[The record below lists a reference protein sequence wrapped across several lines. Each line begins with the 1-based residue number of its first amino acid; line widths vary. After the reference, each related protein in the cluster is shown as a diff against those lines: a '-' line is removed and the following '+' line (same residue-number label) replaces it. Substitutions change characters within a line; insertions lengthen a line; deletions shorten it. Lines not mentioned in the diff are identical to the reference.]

1 VKLAAC
7 VVLAACTPPR
17 DLPDGAEC
25 ALPQLAADWL
35 HDLAAGA
42 VTRLAASPRSTTT
55 ERDAAR
61 AYLADQLTQMGWE
74 PELQAYPTGTN
85 VYATI
90 PSTTGST
97 QQIVVGAH
105 FDTVAGSPGANDNAT
120 GVAATLAVARWL
132 RDTPCRGAN
141 VIVAFFDQEE
151 LGLFGSRAFAAKLA
165 GADVTA
171 VHTIDQIGW
180 DADRDRRFEI
190 ESPTAA
196 LAQEYAAAAAIVGVP
211 ITTTSTQGT
220 DHQAFREAG
229 FPAVGLT
236 EEYASGDTSPYR
248 HTPQD
253 TVLTVDVDYLVFGAM
268 LVGQVVLHEDTGSM

>member
-1 VKLAAC
+1 VRLAAC
-7 VVLAACTPPR
+7 AVLAACTPAH
-17 DLPDGAEC
+17 DLPDGNEC

-35 HDLAAGA
+35 HDLASG
-42 VTRLAASPRSTTT
+42 TMTQLASAPRSTTT
-55 ERDAAR
+55 ERDTAR
-61 AYLADQLTQMGWE
+61 GYLHDQLAQMGWD
-74 PELQAYPTGTN
+74 PQLQAYPTGTN
-85 VYATI
+85 LYVTI

-120 GVAATLAVARWL
+120 GVATALAVARYL
-132 RDTPCRGAN
+132 RDTPCRGPQ
-141 VIVAFFDQEE
+141 VVVAFFDQEE
-151 LGLFGSRAFAAKLA
+151 LGLFGSRAFAAAWA
-165 GADVTA
+165 GMDITA

-180 DADRDRRFEI
+180 DSDHDRRFEI

-196 LAQEYAAAAAIVGVP
+196 LAQEYGDAAAIVGVP
-211 ITTTSTQGT
+211 ITVTSTQGT

-236 EEYASGDTSPYR
+236 EEYVEGDTSPYR

-253 TVLTVDVDYLVFGAM
+253 TPSTVDVDYLVLGAE
-268 LVGQVVLHEDTGSM
+268 LVGQVVLTETAVAK

>member
-1 VKLAAC
+1 VRLAAC
-7 VVLAACTPPR
+7 AVLAACTPAH

-25 ALPQLAADWL
+25 ALPELAADWL
-35 HDLAAGA
+35 HDLAANA
-42 VTRLAASPRSTTT
+42 VTQLAASTRSTTT

-61 AYLADQLTQMGWE
+61 TYLADQLSQMGWD
-74 PELQAYPTGTN
+74 PQLQAYPTGTN

-120 GVAATLAVARWL
+120 GVAAALAVARYL

-141 VIVAFFDQEE
+141 VVVAFFDQEE

-180 DADRDRRFEI
+180 DADHDRRFEI

-196 LAQEYAAAAAIVGVP
+196 LAQEYADAATIVGVP

-220 DHQAFREAG
+220 DHQAFRDAG

-236 EEYASGDTSPYR
+236 EEYVEGDTSPYR

-253 TVLTVDVDYLVFGAM
+253 TVSTVDLDYVVFGAE
-268 LVGQVVLHEDTGSM
+268 LVGQVVLREDAVSM